1 MKVSVCL
8 ITYNHRE
15 YVAQAIESVLA
26 QKTSFPFEVRI
37 GEDNST
43 DGTREIVESYARRF
57 PETIRPNFH
66 DENRGLLRNFLST
79 FESCRGE
86 YVALLDGDDFWTSP
100 EKLQKQADFLDGHPD
115 CTIGFH
121 QTEVLLPDGTLCET
135 NYTRPGQP
143 AFASIEALFESNFI
157 ATCSAML
164 RKGAVREIPDWYVT
178 SRWEDWPLYLLFADR
193 GRIGYLPEAM
203 GTYRSHGRGLWSGL
217 DPIAQVEAVIGF
229 LLTMDERLGRRYTAE
244 ILTSV
249 SRYVGELER
258 LQAERAAAA
267 AAVTVSR

>member
-26 QKTSFPFEVRI
+26 QKTSFPFEIRI
-37 GEDNST
+37 GEDRST
-43 DGTREIVESYARRF
+43 DGTREIVEGFGRRF
-57 PETIRPNFH
+57 PEKIRLNLQ
-66 DENRGLLRNFLST
+66 ETNRGLLPNFLST

-100 EKLQKQADFLDGHPD
+100 GKLQKQADFLDRHPD
-115 CTIGFH
+115 CTISFH
-121 QTEVLLPDGTLCET
+121 QTEVLLPDRTLCET
-135 NYTRPGQP
+135 NYTQPGQP
-143 AFASIEALFESNFI
+143 PFASIDALFETNFI

-164 RKGAVREIPDWYVT
+164 RRSAVPKIPDWYRT

-203 GTYRSHGRGLWSGL
+203 GIYRSHGRGLWSGL

-244 ILTSV
+244 ILKSA
-249 SRYVGELER
+249 SRYVGDLEK
-258 LQAERAAAA
+258 LKAERAAAA
-267 AAVTVSR
+267 AVPVSR